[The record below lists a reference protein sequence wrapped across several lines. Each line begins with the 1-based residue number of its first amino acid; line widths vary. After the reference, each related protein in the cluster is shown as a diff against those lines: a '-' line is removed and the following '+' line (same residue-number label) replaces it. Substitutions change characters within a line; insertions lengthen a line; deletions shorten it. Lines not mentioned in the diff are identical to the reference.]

1 MRDIKKKHRARYRLS
16 YFPNPKNMCPL
27 LPNDQSR
34 IPSGSKSVTSGPKEI
49 SNVKLGEMYVD
60 AFNEWCL
67 SEEGKDWDGLAL

>member
-1 MRDIKKKHRARYRLS
+1 MR
-16 YFPNPKNMCPL
+16 PL
-27 LPNDQSR
+27 LPNDKSR
-34 IPSGSKSVTSGPKEI
+34 ILSESKSVTSDPKEM